1 MIIRKRVFLHKSA
14 SGRTGADCFLHF
26 FTIFLGYVENS
37 LYLCS
42 RFCKKVMAEVRKY
55 LFTIVFWVYIAI
67 SQVVAVYYFIQIC
80 HEESSYVKF
89 IIDPFIAEIKGFLW
103 PVFLWMDHII

>member
-1 MIIRKRVFLHKSA
+1 MAAIRKYIFTALFFL
-14 SGRTGADCFLHF
+14 F
-26 FTIFLGYVENS
+26 
-37 LYLCS
+37 
-42 RFCKKVMAEVRKY
+42 
-55 LFTIVFWVYIAI
+55 IAV
-67 SQVVAVYYFIQIC
+67 SQVVAVYYFVQLC